1 MKYIIM
7 FVVSFLVVYLAYF
20 LTVIL
25 NKKKLKKFETSNQ
38 ALYFTKKYKIKVS
51 DKNVKLLANLVA
63 LANAFIISTTLI
75 IIELVSN
82 YILKVLVAFIVI
94 VLLILVLYHIVG
106 LVMLKRGNK

>member
-63 LANAFIISTTLI
+63 LSNAFIISTTLI

-82 YILKVLVAFIVI
+82 YILK
-94 VLLILVLYHIVG
+94 
-106 LVMLKRGNK
+106 RT

>member
-7 FVVSFLVVYLAYF
+7 FVVSFLVVYLAY
-20 LTVIL
+20 LMTVIL

-38 ALYFTKKYKIKVS
+38 ALYFVKKYNVKIS

-63 LANAFIISTTLI
+63 LSNAFIISITLVI
-75 IIELVSN
+75 IDLVPN
-82 YILKVLVAFIVI
+82 YILKVLVAFVI
-94 VLLILVLYHIVG
+94 IIPLILVLYHIVG

>member
-7 FVVSFLVVYLAYF
+7 FVVSFLVVYLAYLF
-20 LTVIL
+20 TVIL

-63 LANAFIISTTLI
+63 LSNAFIISTTLI
-75 IIELVSN
+75 VIDLVPN
-82 YILKVLVAFIVI
+82 YILKVLVAFVI
-94 VLLILVLYHIVG
+94 IIPLILVLYHIVG

>member
-7 FVVSFLVVYLAYF
+7 FVVSFLVVYFAYL
-20 LTVIL
+20 LTIIL

-38 ALYFTKKYKIKVS
+38 ASYFVKKYNVKVS

-63 LANAFIISTTLI
+63 LSNAFIISITLI
-75 IIELVSN
+75 IIDLVPN
-82 YILKVLVAFIVI
+82 YILKVLVAFVI
-94 VLLILVLYHIVG
+94 IIPLILVLYHIVG

>member
-94 VLLILVLYHIVG
+94 VPLILVLYHIVG